1 MVNLIDASTAELLR
15 LHGAILTELRRREVV
30 RSANG
35 PAGDYAEL
43 LFSKAF
49 DWRLEGGSTSGH
61 DAVDLEGVRYQ
72 IKCRRLTPQNKSR
85 QLSFIRNL
93 PDRPFDIL
101 AGVLFDEHFRVQKA
115 ALIPVEL
122 IQANASYVAHVNA
135 WRLLLRDVVWTWPG
149 VRDVTTEL
157 RAAEAAL

>member
-1 MVNLIDASTAELLR
+1 
-15 LHGAILTELRRREVV
+15 
-30 RSANG
+30 
-35 PAGDYAEL
+35 
-43 LFSKAF
+43 
-49 DWRLEGGSTSGH
+49 
-61 DAVDLEGVRYQ
+61 
-72 IKCRRLTPQNKSR
+72 
-85 QLSFIRNL
+85 L